1 MADATVTGCPNGPF
15 MVSGPVKLHDA
26 ESNEISVTLILFSYV
41 CAGGHQR
48 GLFAMEAT
56 ATTTLGPS

>member
-26 ESNEISVTLILFSYV
+26 ESNEISVHTDPIFLCICGRASKRPFCDGSYRDN
-41 CAGGHQR
+41 G
-48 GLFAMEAT
+48 FEA
-56 ATTTLGPS
+56 